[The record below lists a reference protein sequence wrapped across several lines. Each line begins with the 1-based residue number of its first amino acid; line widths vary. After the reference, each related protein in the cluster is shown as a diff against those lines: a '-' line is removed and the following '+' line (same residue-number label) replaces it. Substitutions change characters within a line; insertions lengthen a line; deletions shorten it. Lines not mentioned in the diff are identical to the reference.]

1 MNDEQIATTSRAGPS
16 ERRWPGRSSGLRCAI
31 CEHRLGKSLRYV
43 EETGEVPEPRGSWLL
58 CEECDAAVH
67 EQLARTPVQSPL
79 RLRIAVG
86 LVASER
92 TPAARRAAFGQMS
105 DRSWVLL
112 FLWLLPIT
120 MIVHLAII
128 VWVAG
133 LIK

>member
-1 MNDEQIATTSRAGPS
+1 MNDEPIVTTSRAGPS
-16 ERRWPGRSSGLRCAI
+16 EGHQPARSAGLRCAI
-31 CEHRLGKSLRYV
+31 CERKLGKSLHFV
-43 EETGEVPEPRGSWLL
+43 EETGDVPEPRGSWLL
-58 CEECDAAVH
+58 CDECDAAVH
-67 EQLARTPVQSPL
+67 EQLARTPIQSPL

-86 LVASER
+86 LAASER

-105 DRSWVLL
+105 DRSWALL
-112 FLWLLPIT
+112 FLWLLPLT